1 MSLEGEFQKR
11 TEEDVTRVSRKK
23 KSVPGANELGEHSV
37 KHRDPGSFTVGLL
50 RALNMVVSPG
60 YANVQTS
67 YNFN

>member
-1 MSLEGEFQKR
+1 MLLGFQGKKKVVQVQMSLEN
-11 TEEDVTRVSRKK
+11 TVLNS
-23 KSVPGANELGEHSV
+23 
-37 KHRDPGSFTVGLL
+37 DPGSFTVGLL